1 MKFSVFQLS
10 RRGGRPTNEDR
21 MGYCYTREAGLFVLA
36 DGMGGHAEGEVASQ
50 LALQTLAAEFQ
61 RQATPRLPDVQAF
74 LQQGVMLA
82 HERILAYGRHK
93 RMSDGP
99 RTTVV
104 AAVIQDGHA
113 SWVNCG
119 DSRLYWARDG
129 VLQARTRDHS
139 YAEMDRAGAL
149 KLAHKILNRN
159 VLYTCLGA
167 EARPVLDF
175 AGPHKLQQ
183 NDRLLLCS
191 DGLWDV
197 LQEHILLQRLSNS
210 PVQDAVPALVDAALQ
225 VAGSKSDNVT
235 AIAVQWE
242 QAQQAQQEPEAADT
256 QHGGEDTFSSTIQ
269 SLQDLEGFDVNLD
282 EAEIERSIAEINEA
296 IRRSALHKKV

>member
-1 MKFSVFQLS
+1 MVCC
-10 RRGGRPTNEDR
+10 RRAR
-21 MGYCYTREAGLFVLA
+21 
-36 DGMGGHAEGEVASQ
+36 
-50 LALQTLAAEFQ
+50 
-61 RQATPRLPDVQAF
+61 ATTP
-74 LQQGVMLA
+74 MLRWTA
-82 HERILAYGRHK
+82 
-93 RMSDGP
+93 
-99 RTTVV
+99 
-104 AAVIQDGHA
+104 
-113 SWVNCG
+113 
-119 DSRLYWARDG
+119 
-129 VLQARTRDHS
+129 
-139 YAEMDRAGAL
+139 AGAL

-167 EARPVLDF
+167 EAWPVLDF
-175 AGPHKLQQ
+175 GGPHKLQQ

-197 LQEHILLQRLSNS
+197 LQEHTLLQRLSNS

-225 VAGSKSDNVT
+225 VASSKSDNVT

-242 QAQQAQQEPEAADT
+242 QAQPEPEAIDT

>member
-21 MGYCYTREAGLFVLA
+21 MGYCYTREAGAVCA
-36 DGMGGHAEGEVASQ
+36 GRWHWEGTPKARWPRNWRCKPWRPK
-50 LALQTLAAEFQ
+50 FQ

-104 AAVIQDGHA
+104 AAVIQDGHV

-139 YAEMDRAGAL
+139 YAEIDPAGAL

-175 AGPHKLQQ
+175 SGPHKLQQ

-210 PVQDAVPALVDAALQ
+210 PVQDVR
-225 VAGSKSDNVT
+225 AGPGGCSLAGGRQQK
-235 AIAVQWE
+235 AI
-242 QAQQAQQEPEAADT
+242 T
-256 QHGGEDTFSSTIQ
+256 
-269 SLQDLEGFDVNLD
+269 SLPLPCSG
-282 EAEIERSIAEINEA
+282 S
-296 IRRSALHKKV
+296 RRSRSRKRLIPNTVAKTPSLRPFNPCRIWKALT

>member
-167 EARPVLDF
+167 QARPVLDF

-242 QAQQAQQEPEAADT
+242 QAQQEPEAADT